1 MFDIDSLKKV
11 EQYKTK
17 WQIQEE
23 KLKIKLTDVFEIDII
38 ELSKA
43 KRQLMQGTFE
53 EPKDIK
59 DWVTFLINPKE
70 LEESEMEEM
79 SEEVRKAYEL
89 WQSLNLNQEERERA
103 EERFMEL
110 ASTEYA
116 IEYERKLARRRALR
130 EGRKQ
135 GIKEGR
141 AQGIKEGKEQGIKEG
156 KEQGIKEGKEQG
168 IKEGKEQGIK
178 EGIEQGKN
186 KKQKEIAKKLL
197 EIGIDT
203 EKIIEATGLTKEEI
217 EN

>member
-1 MFDIDSLKKV
+1 
-11 EQYKTK
+11 
-17 WQIQEE
+17 
-23 KLKIKLTDVFEIDII
+23 
-38 ELSKA
+38 
-43 KRQLMQGTFE
+43 
-53 EPKDIK
+53 
-59 DWVTFLINPKE
+59 
-70 LEESEMEEM
+70 MEEM
-79 SEEVRKAYEL
+79 SEEVKKAYEL

-116 IEYERKLARRRALR
+116 IEYERKLARKRALR

-141 AQGIKEGKEQGIKEG
+141 A
-156 KEQGIKEGKEQG
+156 QGIKEGKEQG